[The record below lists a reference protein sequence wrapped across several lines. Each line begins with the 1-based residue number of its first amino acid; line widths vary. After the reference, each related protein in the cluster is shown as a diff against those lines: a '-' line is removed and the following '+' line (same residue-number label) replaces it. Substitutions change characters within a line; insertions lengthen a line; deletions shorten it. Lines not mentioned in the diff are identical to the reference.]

1 MPPTKVGGVDVLK
14 KVREKRIKNMARKR
28 VVSRTIVTTKATA
41 MVCMVST
48 AEVLTK
54 EYTLS
59 LKLNEADAL
68 KAAKKVYETDNEKI
82 VAITKVE
89 YNEQLYAMPEIDFLK
104 YATPVNA
111 DEVEDDDEEP
121 DEVPEEKQ
129 NTRKKK

>member
-1 MPPTKVGGVDVLK
+1 
-14 KVREKRIKNMARKR
+14 MARKR

-68 KAAKKVYETDNEKI
+68 KAAKKAYETDDEKI

-121 DEVPEEKQ
+121 DDVPEEKPKK
-129 NTRKKK
+129 NKKK